1 MQHRAVVLAAVL
13 LATPATAQTDTS
25 ELTGRELYELCARND
40 DFCVGFIAGAVSTT
54 QAWSLSGG
62 LPTVPFCLPGGTT
75 YEQLAQAYL
84 AWGEQN
90 PDRLDDVATVVVH
103 EAIAA
108 AAPCG
113 GAVLG
118 STAPLATR

>member
-1 MQHRAVVLAAVL
+1 MQHQAVVLAAAL
-13 LATPATAQTDTS
+13 LTTPAAAQTDTS
-25 ELTGRELYELCARND
+25 ELTAHELYELCAGDD

-54 QAWSLSGG
+54 RAWSLSGG
-62 LPTVPFCLPGGTT
+62 LPTIPFCLPDGTT

-84 AWGEQN
+84 AWAEQN

-108 AAPCG
+108 AAPC
-113 GAVLG
+113 
-118 STAPLATR
+118 

>member
-13 LATPATAQTDTS
+13 FAMPAMAQTDTS
-25 ELTGRELYELCARND
+25 ELTGRELYELCAGDD

-54 QAWSLSGG
+54 RAWALGGG
-62 LPTVPFCLPGGTT
+62 LPTVPFCLPDGTT

-84 AWGEQN
+84 AWAERN
-90 PDRLDDVATVVVH
+90 LDSLDDIATRVVH

-108 AAPCG
+108 AAPC
-113 GAVLG
+113 
-118 STAPLATR
+118 